1 MSDKEKNKNLE
12 NRTSNPQNNAGS
24 FPNKNS
30 NNNKDKEN
38 ISNRIDKSKKDNI
51 LNNLKNVNYGE
62 LGKNVLKG
70 AGKNLVNAGVN
81 ALMNE
86 DNPDIGDETAN
97 EAIGAA
103 SNTVNTAKKAKNTYQ
118 TGKKLYNKYK
128 QKRKAKEIAKKSGEA
143 AKKAGQTAKKAGEAI
158 KKTTTVIS
166 KGVAK
171 IASAIGASPAGVVIL
186 IGVGIFLLLF
196 IFYAILE
203 GSDIGYSSLDMK
215 YGVTSDD
222 AYSIFGNDDEYKLGM
237 STSEI
242 DDIYDTKNHTLKC
255 ETGFFAS
262 LANVF
267 GIYNLKNPCEFSTY
281 IRNLTQNAERKYN
294 ITTISPG
301 DLLSTLYYAYAS
313 QIVDDDGNNTIPT
326 DSGKLDETDDS
337 SISEFDA
344 ISILFS
350 NGIYDKG
357 DISDLLDNYILIKDK
372 YPYYRYEKETT
383 EETDDAGSDEED
395 TEEKYVCKEHTMA
408 NVISEDKFKL
418 YLRYGSEVSEEYEK
432 VISYKEALNYT
443 SSECTDDF
451 YKKNG
456 NLTDTDITKFKNV
469 YVPNSDLIESESNL
483 EEDTDREE
491 KFAKAF
497 INVNGI
503 NYTYEDGFIYKTY
516 PRYDKKYTKEE
527 PEYNSFTLD
536 EIEGIIYNIV
546 SRKEYINYF
555 LGYPSSVTS
564 MSYFNT
570 TAICTYNVNGKDY
583 TNLKVRLVHSKNKAL
598 DGIVTEGEPIEGQ
611 ELIDFE
617 KYILGVVYAE
627 IGDGGEES
635 LKVQSIVARNLVL
648 NEGKI
653 VTEGDQNILEI
664 SNSTWDQ
671 TYCDPENGCDI
682 CMHPDT
688 NTVHSVYTRGTTP
701 NSTYCKNW
709 KGALDK
715 NSKLRSAVRSVNG
728 VTLKDSSNNLYSGIY
743 TIEMQNTWKSY
754 ESEGLD
760 YVEIIQKYWDGI
772 YSVVNAE
779 CSIGE
784 LGEWSTWKQ
793 YDDARWGTILMS
805 NIPRPN
811 GDPRTIHKIGC
822 LMTSYA
828 MVIAK
833 SAPTIII
840 QNFNP
845 GTYTEALKANNAL
858 GKYGDM
864 PDGSTAIR
872 IATGLTNVDVQGEEL
887 MPNDSFDY
895 KLSEISKYLANGYD
909 VIIRVKS
916 EASAAIQG
924 GGNSHYVVVTGIS
937 DGEIYIADPGYDT
950 QQFSKRYINQGLT
963 YIIAIKF

>member
-1 MSDKEKNKNLE
+1 MQAVIQAGGKGTRVSSITGDTIPKPMLEVSGYPILYHQIMNLKKSNIKDITIIIGHLGEVIKNYFKDGKEFGVNITYIEENPLVPLGTAGSLYYLKDKIKEDFVFLLCDVFIDIDFQKMFNFHRE
-12 NRTSNPQNNAGS
+12 NNADVTLLTH
-24 FPNKNS
+24 PNGHPYDS
-30 NNNKDKEN
+30 DLVVE
-38 ISNRIDKSKKDNI
+38 KDNVVTSFDHKT
-51 LNNLKNVNYGE
+51 NDRTKYYY
-62 LGKNVLKG
+62 
-70 AGKNLVNAGVN
+70 KNLVNAGAN

-86 DNPDIGDETAN
+86 DDPDIGDETAN

-118 TGKKLYNKYK
+118 TGKNLYNKYK
-128 QKRKAKEIAKKSGEA
+128 QKRKAGKTAKKSGEA
-143 AKKAGQTAKKAGEAI
+143 ARKAGQTAKKAGEAI

-222 AYSIFGNDDEYKLGM
+222 AYNIFGNDDEYKLGM

-242 DDIYDTKNHTLKC
+242 DNIYDTKNHTLKC

-326 DSGKLDETDDS
+326 DSGKLDETDNS

-408 NVISEDKFKL
+408 NVVSEDKFKL
-418 YLRYGSEVSEEYEK
+418 YLRYGSKVSEEYEK

-516 PRYDKKYTKEE
+516 PRYDKKYTKNEIMHILASLE
-527 PEYNSFTLD
+527 NKSEHPLAKAIVKYYKIRKNPPLKEINDFEIISGKGVKGKIGNNEIVAGNKKLLNENYKKFEKTKVQHHLD
-536 EIEGIIYNIV
+536 AGATAIYLCMNNQLIGAV
-546 SRKEYINYF
+546 LLSDLLRNNAVDVILNLKSMN
-555 LGYPSSVTS
+555 VTPVL
-564 MSYFNT
+564 MSGDNQNT
-570 TAICTYNVNGKDY
+570 TQTIA
-583 TNLKVRLVHSKNKAL
+583 SK
-598 DGIVTEGEPIEGQ
+598 
-611 ELIDFE
+611 
-617 KYILGVVYAE
+617 
-627 IGDGGEES
+627 
-635 LKVQSIVARNLVL
+635 
-648 NEGKI
+648 
-653 VTEGDQNILEI
+653 
-664 SNSTWDQ
+664 
-671 TYCDPENGCDI
+671 
-682 CMHPDT
+682 
-688 NTVHSVYTRGTTP
+688 
-701 NSTYCKNW
+701 
-709 KGALDK
+709 
-715 NSKLRSAVRSVNG
+715 
-728 VTLKDSSNNLYSGIY
+728 
-743 TIEMQNTWKSY
+743 
-754 ESEGLD
+754 
-760 YVEIIQKYWDGI
+760 VEIDNYKYNCLPEDKSNYI
-772 YSVVNAE
+772 K
-779 CSIGE
+779 E
-784 LGEWSTWKQ
+784 LQ
-793 YDDARWGTILMS
+793 
-805 NIPRPN
+805 
-811 GDPRTIHKIGC
+811 
-822 LMTSYA
+822 
-828 MVIAK
+828 
-833 SAPTIII
+833 
-840 QNFNP
+840 
-845 GTYTEALKANNAL
+845 LK
-858 GKYGDM
+858 K
-864 PDGSTAIR
+864 
-872 IATGLTNVDVQGEEL
+872 
-887 MPNDSFDY
+887 
-895 KLSEISKYLANGYD
+895 
-909 VIIRVKS
+909 
-916 EASAAIQG
+916 
-924 GGNSHYVVVTGIS
+924 
-937 DGEIYIADPGYDT
+937 
-950 QQFSKRYINQGLT
+950 
-963 YIIAIKF
+963 

>member
-38 ISNRIDKSKKDNI
+38 ISNRINESKNKNV
-51 LNNLKNVNYGE
+51 LKNMNIRE
-62 LGKNVLKG
+62 TGKNVFKG
-70 AGKNLVNAGVN
+70 AGKNLVNAGAN
-81 ALMNE
+81 SLMSSDDPDEGE
-86 DNPDIGDETAN
+86 DTLNGAINTASS
-97 EAIGAA
+97 A
-103 SNTVNTAKKAKNTYQ
+103 VNTGKNAKNTYQ
-118 TGKKLYNKYK
+118 TGKNLYNKYK
-128 QKRKAKEIAKKSGEA
+128 QKRKAEETAKKSGETA
-143 AKKAGQTAKKAGEAI
+143 RKAGQTAKKAGEAT
-158 KKTTTVIS
+158 KKTTTAIS
-166 KGVAK
+166 KGVTK

-262 LANVF
+262 LANAF

-281 IRNLTQNAERKYN
+281 IRNLTQNAENKYN
-294 ITTISPG
+294 ITIISPG
-301 DLLSTLYYAYAS
+301 ELLSTLYYAYAS
-313 QIVDDDGNNTIPT
+313 QMVDDNGNNTIPT

-408 NVISEDKFKL
+408 NVVSEDKFKL

-432 VISYKEALNYT
+432 LISYKEALNYT
-443 SSECTDDF
+443 SSECTEDF

-483 EEDTDREE
+483 EEDADREE
-491 KFAKAF
+491 KLAKAF

-516 PRYDKKYTKEE
+516 PRYDKKYTNED

-536 EIEGIIYNIV
+536 EIEGIIYNIE

-627 IGDGGEES
+627 IGDGGEEA
-635 LKVQSIVARNLVL
+635 LKVQSIVARNLAL
-648 NEGKI
+648 NEGEI

-671 TYCDPENGCDI
+671 TYCDPEKGCDI
-682 CMHPDT
+682 CIHPDT
-688 NTVHSVYTRGTTP
+688 ETVHSVYTDETTP
-701 NSTYCKNW
+701 NSTYCKKW
-709 KGALDK
+709 KDPLDK

-772 YSVVNAE
+772 YSVDDAD

-784 LGEWSTWKQ
+784 LGEWANWKQ
-793 YDDARWGTILMS
+793 YDSTWGDILIT
-805 NIPRPN
+805 NNPRPN
-811 GDPRTIHKIGC
+811 GDPRTIRKIGC

-840 QNFNP
+840 PNFNP
-845 GTYTEALKANNAL
+845 GTYTEALKANNAFTIN
-858 GKYGDM
+858 GEM
-864 PDGSTAIR
+864 PNGQTAIR
-872 IATGLTNVDVQGEEL
+872 IATGLTNVDVQGARMEPKDNYGSKVEKIKT
-887 MPNDSFDY
+887 Y
-895 KLSEISKYLANGYD
+895 LSNGYD
-909 VIIRVKS
+909 VILKVKS
-916 EASAAIQG
+916 DESAAIQK
-924 GGNSHYVVVTGIS
+924 GGNSHYVVVTGVI
-937 DGEIYIADPGYDT
+937 DNDIYIADPGADVEKIT
-950 QQFSKRYINQGLT
+950 GDPTGKYINEGLS